1 MQSQIGIGELWA
13 SPYTIRTSG
22 TYKFAAQATT
32 LVFEA
37 YGAFGGGQDGAVSL
51 GGNGAS
57 GPPYI
62 KKTLTGLVI
71 GTTYNVVVGS
81 AGANGVDGGDCY
93 WDDGS
98 LAKCKG
104 GKTDGTQTT
113 GNVGD
118 VINLGGL
125 GGSAGSTGGGGGSTG
140 AGGNGAAGGVGTGGA
155 GGTAG
160 TVGGTA
166 GGTGGAA
173 ANPGVAP
180 GGGGGTLHVGGAGQ
194 AGQVVL
200 TWPAPSTD
208 NPELYCRVMMA
219 QP

>member
-125 GGSAGSTGGGGGSTG
+125 GGSAGSTGGGGGGGGGGSTG
-140 AGGNGAAGGVGTGGA
+140 AGGNGAAEASVLVEQAVPLEPEAVQRVELGERRQTLGLRQGA
-155 GGTAG
+155 VAG
-160 TVGGTA
+160 RCTSA
-166 GGTGGAA
+166 
-173 ANPGVAP
+173 
-180 GGGGGTLHVGGAGQ
+180 
-194 AGQVVL
+194 
-200 TWPAPSTD
+200 
-208 NPELYCRVMMA
+208 ELGRQGRWC
-219 QP
+219 